1 MNNLNEQF
9 YEIKKI
15 TTDKVLNGY
24 IEELEKDI
32 RITKTNIKEKSMMVS
47 SLRSKWLNYYFFEKE
62 ENLSKL
68 VILKE
73 IYSKKKISSKNISD
87 PLIKIKAEVALE
99 NGDAK
104 LIKVNEMI
112 KQVKERLDF
121 LERAQNI
128 LAELSHCI
136 HNSIEL
142 FKIEG
147 GM

>member
-68 VILKE
+68 VMLKE

-136 HNSIEL
+136 HN
-142 FKIEG
+142 
-147 GM
+147 